1 MKEKMAAKRSH
12 MTNIVGR
19 MAQSAAIQVW
29 NATGD
34 QRVVRRT
41 RRMETEWEEEITSG
55 ILRVNDAI
63 KMVFVI

>member
-1 MKEKMAAKRSH
+1 MAAKRSHLRSH

-19 MAQSAAIQVW
+19 MALSAAIQVW
-29 NATGD
+29 SATGD
-34 QRVVRRT
+34 QRVIRRT
-41 RRMETEWEEEITSG
+41 RRMETEWEEETTSG